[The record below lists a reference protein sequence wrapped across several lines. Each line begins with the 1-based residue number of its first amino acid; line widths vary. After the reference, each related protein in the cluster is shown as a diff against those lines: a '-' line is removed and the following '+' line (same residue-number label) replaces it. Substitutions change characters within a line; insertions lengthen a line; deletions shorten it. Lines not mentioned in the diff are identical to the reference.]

1 MRHTLTPLHHH
12 PTPVDLPHDRPHSCP
27 VPLSPDALDML
38 RQEYRELIT
47 TGRLPETI
55 TFTQYYLVWR
65 SRRRGENV
73 VGLDDGA
80 VRPGAR
86 TDAQL
91 ISHPSEKLAGVIP
104 TVVLLVDFP
113 DQPHDPA
120 HTKEHFED
128 LLFSTGTSPGGSMR
142 DYYRGVSGFDPAAPD
157 NGGIDVQ
164 GEVHDWFTLPHPL
177 SFYADHRSGQG
188 NRDGR
193 NEPGMA
199 FDALD
204 IALRQGIAFPKE
216 LDVLGEG
223 IVTALFVV
231 HAGSGAEALPPDLQ
245 PGALWSAKWTLPHGF
260 PVPSGLT
267 VPTFLTVPE
276 DCKVGVCSH
285 EWGHLAARWAD
296 FYDTGDP
303 EVEDVSSGLGDYCL
317 MASGSWGGPRNDRG
331 SKPVYPNGMLRM
343 FHDWTRPQL
352 ISATTKDITLRPVS
366 EGGDILVVKSPRMT
380 PQQYLVIEYR
390 RQSGQDQFLPS
401 QGIATYVVDEAIDN
415 VNDERHLAIELMQA
429 DGRRDLAS
437 FLRAGNRG
445 DRTDLYPALGNNT
458 IGEHSTPALNEPDGR
473 WSGITVEV
481 AGTPGDDR
489 MEVSVTV
496 E

>member
-1 MRHTLTPLHHH
+1 MRYTLTPLRHR
-12 PTPVDLPHDRPHSCP
+12 PTRSDDRPHACP

-38 RQEYRELIT
+38 RHEYRELIDT
-47 TGRLPETI
+47 RRLPEHI
-55 TFTQYYLVWR
+55 TFAQYYLVWR

-80 VRPGAR
+80 VRPGAS

-91 ISHPSEKLAGVIP
+91 ISHPSEKLGGVIP
-104 TVVLLVDFP
+104 TLVLLVDFP
-113 DQPHDPA
+113 DQPHNPA
-120 HTKEHFED
+120 HSRQHFEN
-128 LLFSTGTSPGGSMR
+128 LLFSTGAFPTGSMR
-142 DYYRGVSGFDPAAPD
+142 DYYRRISGFDPAAPD
-157 NGGIDVQ
+157 KGGIDVQ

-177 SFYADHRSGQG
+177 SFYADHQSGQG
-188 NRDGR
+188 PRPGH

-199 FDALD
+199 FDALG
-204 IALRQGIAFPKE
+204 IALRKGIAFPE
-216 LDVLGEG
+216 SLDVLGEG
-223 IVTALFVV
+223 IVTALFIV
-231 HAGSGAEALPPDLQ
+231 HAGSGAEALPPALQ
-245 PGALWSAKWTLPHGF
+245 PDALWSAKWTLPRGF
-260 PVPSGLT
+260 PVSADLS

-276 DCKVGVCSH
+276 DCKVGVCAH

-303 EVEDVSSGLGDYCL
+303 ELEDVSSGLGDYCL
-317 MASGSWGGPRNDRG
+317 MASGSWGGPRTDRG
-331 SKPVYPNGMLRM
+331 SRPTYPNGMLRM

-352 ISATTKDITLRPVS
+352 ITTTTKDIVLRPVS
-366 EGGDILVVKSPRMT
+366 EGGDILVVKSPRMK
-380 PQQYLVIEYR
+380 PKQYIVVEYR

-401 QGIATYVVDEAIDN
+401 QGIAAYVVDEAIDN
-415 VNDERHLAIELMQA
+415 VNDENHLAIELMQA

-445 DRTDLYPALGNNT
+445 DRDDLYPALGNT
-458 IGEHSTPALNEPDGR
+458 SVGEHTRPPLNEPDGR
-473 WSGITVEV
+473 WSGVTLEV
-481 AGTPGDDR
+481 AGAAGGDR